1 MADFHFL
8 RTSFFLV
15 HPVLNIIF
23 YLHFSGQYLVLATQ
37 ETINIYLV
45 MTGGMLGV
53 VTRHY
58 QPVTLLRSVQYHQYS
73 TVSSVQYSNSTVQY
87 CNISACR
94 V

>member
-1 MADFHFL
+1 MFKEAFSGHTVISRSPAD
-8 RTSFFLV
+8 S
-15 HPVLNIIF
+15 PINNIYFIS

-73 TVSSVQYSNSTVQY
+73 TVSSVQYSTVL
-87 CNISACR
+87 
-94 V
+94 

>member
-1 MADFHFL
+1 M
-8 RTSFFLV
+8 
-15 HPVLNIIF
+15 
-23 YLHFSGQYLVLATQ
+23 LATQ

-73 TVSSVQYSNSTVQY
+73 TVLYSTVKY
-87 CNISACR
+87 ST